1 MNKVITGLLKG
12 SAIDTI
18 MFFGSVHLKIRL
30 YKRKGEGSGEEEG
43 KKKIKATHNPKT
55 SPVINGQNVAAPIKR
70 TVRLK

>member
-30 YKRKGEGSGEEEG
+30 YKG
-43 KKKIKATHNPKT
+43 KKKKATHNPKP
-55 SPVINGQNVAAPIKR
+55 SMLINGQNVAASIKW